1 MLSTLKCILQTMSDK
16 DRMCSLMF
24 DGNVHFIQK
33 FGCIGGTEKLGSHT
47 RTSNIAN
54 HALALCSMVSVK
66 SGSNQ

>member
-1 MLSTLKCILQTMSDK
+1 
-16 DRMCSLMF
+16 MF
-24 DGNVHFIQK
+24 DGNVHFMQK
-33 FGCIGGTEKLGSHT
+33 FGCIGDTEKLGSHT